1 MKQSCFRK
9 NVNGD
14 IRMQANTRDRIIETG
29 AEIIHR
35 KGFNHTGIQ
44 EILNAANVPKGSF
57 YNYFKSKDEFGLQ
70 IIDYFLAH
78 FKRIAR
84 ETLEDTRV
92 SPLNRIYRFLSAF
105 MEYFE
110 SQNFAGGCPIGNLA
124 QEMGDLSPAFRK
136 KLSEAIDMM
145 VDAYSQVLAA
155 AQNDRKI
162 SKNLNIND
170 TASFIIASWHGAIIQ
185 MKLSQNLAPLKN
197 HRKFIFDYIL
207 IK

>member
-1 MKQSCFRK
+1 
-9 NVNGD
+9 
-14 IRMQANTRDRIIETG
+14 MQANTRDRIIETG

-70 IIDYFLAH
+70 VIDYFSAH
-78 FKRIAR
+78 FKRIAK

-110 SQNFAGGCPIGNLA
+110 SQNFSGGCPIGNLA
-124 QEMGDLSPAFRK
+124 QEMGDLSPIFRK

-145 VDAYSQVLAA
+145 VDAYSQVLVA

-162 SKNLNIND
+162 LKSLNIND

-207 IK
+207 KK

>member
-1 MKQSCFRK
+1 
-9 NVNGD
+9 
-14 IRMQANTRDRIIETG
+14 MQANTRDRIIETG

-70 IIDYFLAH
+70 VIDYFSAH
-78 FKRIAR
+78 FKRIAK

-110 SQNFAGGCPIGNLA
+110 SQNFSGGCPIGNLA
-124 QEMGDLSPAFRK
+124 QEMGDLSPIFRK

-145 VDAYSQVLAA
+145 VDAYSQVLLA

-162 SKNLNIND
+162 LKSLNIND

-207 IK
+207 KK